1 MLASSFVL
9 PKMLVIVTVR
19 LCSSKIILPSSIEE
33 KSVDFIYSNA
43 LLNKGCRFSMRE
55 EFDKVSSIILVICF
69 VFIEQMS
76 LLLLIIEIGKLEI
89 FMNIMRNFRV

>member
-1 MLASSFVL
+1 
-9 PKMLVIVTVR
+9 
-19 LCSSKIILPSSIEE
+19 
-33 KSVDFIYSNA
+33 
-43 LLNKGCRFSMRE
+43 MRE

-76 LLLLIIEIGKLEI
+76 LLLLIIEIDVLEI